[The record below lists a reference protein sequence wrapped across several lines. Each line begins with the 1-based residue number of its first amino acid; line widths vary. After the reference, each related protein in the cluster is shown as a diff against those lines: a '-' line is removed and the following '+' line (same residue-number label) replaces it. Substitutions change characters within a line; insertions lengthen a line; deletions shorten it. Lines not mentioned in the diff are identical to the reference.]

1 MATYRRDQLKDRTLT
16 NLYNAL
22 NAYRG
27 IEQIRVKPIAGDFAP
42 RLDTLHRELDQA
54 VCVAYG
60 WDVSILEDEDVLLAR
75 LLALNLQRA

>member
-1 MATYRRDQLKDRTLT
+1 M
-16 NLYNAL
+16 
-22 NAYRG
+22 
-27 IEQIRVKPIAGDFAP
+27 KPIAGDFAP